1 MDSLIAWLSS
11 SALHSWIIDNNWI
24 TPVLEV
30 MHFVGLCL
38 MFGAL
43 LVIDTRMIGWFR
55 DISVKAVHSLLPWVF
70 IGFGI
75 NLITGILFVFYDP
88 GRYLINISFQIKI
101 LLVMLAGLNALLY
114 YWKIHPEISLWDR
127 YEATPG
133 IGKFIGVASLVIW
146 VGVLVC
152 GRMIPYVGTG

>member
-1 MDSLIAWLSS
+1 MDSLIAWLST
-11 SALHSWIIDNNWI
+11 SALHSWIIDNNWV
-24 TPVLEV
+24 TPILEV
-30 MHFVGLCL
+30 LHFVGLCL

-70 IGFGI
+70 LGFGI
-75 NLITGILFVFYDP
+75 NLFTGILFVFYDP
-88 GRYLINISFQIKI
+88 GRYLINISFQIKM
-101 LLVMLAGLNALLY
+101 LLVILAGLNALLY
-114 YWKIHPEISLWDR
+114 YWKIHPEIAFWERCTETPMLGKVVGAGSL
-127 YEATPG
+127 A
-133 IGKFIGVASLVIW
+133 IW